1 MYFTVLYNQPQVSCI
16 AVIVPGALST
26 IHIDDVTDKRHEG
39 TRSLG
44 KAVCAIVIV
53 AGVLGAALELLT
65 IILRFVNVGFI
76 NMRIKYFLLA
86 VS

>member
-1 MYFTVLYNQPQVSCI
+1 MSIDTVKDSDVSE
-16 AVIVPGALST
+16 
-26 IHIDDVTDKRHEG
+26 R

-53 AGVLGAALELLT
+53 AGVLGLALELIT

-76 NMRIKYFLLA
+76 NMKIKYFLLA

>member
-1 MYFTVLYNQPQVSCI
+1 MNIDTVKDPN
-16 AVIVPGALST
+16 
-26 IHIDDVTDKRHEG
+26 HVTER

-44 KAVCAIVIV
+44 KAVCTIVIV
-53 AGVLGAALELLT
+53 AGMLGLALELIT

-76 NMRIKYFLLA
+76 NMKIKYFLLA